1 MWRANSEMNQ
11 NKKKALTQVIF
22 SVVGAVAFI
31 ISYFNQNSLVSK
43 VSCIIVTLFF
53 IILLIDG
60 LRRLFKRIEPTTMG
74 KFEG

>member
-1 MWRANSEMNQ
+1 MNQ